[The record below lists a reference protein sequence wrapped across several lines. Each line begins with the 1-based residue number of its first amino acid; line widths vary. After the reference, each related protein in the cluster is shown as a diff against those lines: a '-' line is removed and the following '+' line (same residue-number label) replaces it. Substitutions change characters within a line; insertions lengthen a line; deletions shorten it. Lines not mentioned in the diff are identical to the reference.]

1 MAGAAAVSDALPD
14 ACFREIVEQLNVPVL
29 VFAERRVVYKNR
41 AADRLLTRLRARYGV
56 ELSVILRDQL
66 TRLDAVPVDASPVV
80 ALLTTG
86 RGEPLHVRI
95 VALGDGRRT
104 VTIRELGT
112 DLDAFR
118 RRYRL
123 SAREAQVAELVLQ
136 GFRNR
141 DIAAALGITPATAK
155 KHLTRIF
162 EKVGVDS
169 RVQLANRLA

>member
-1 MAGAAAVSDALPD
+1 MFLSSCSRDAKL
-14 ACFREIVEQLNVPVL
+14 CIRT
-29 VFAERRVVYKNR
+29 R
-41 AADRLLTRLRARYGV
+41 AADRLFTRLRARYGV
-56 ELSVILRDQL
+56 EPSVILRNQL
-66 TRLDAVPVDASPVV
+66 AGLDAVPVVGASPVI

-86 RGEPLHVRI
+86 RGEPLRVHI
-95 VALGDGRRT
+95 VPLGDGRRA

-118 RRYRL
+118 LRYGL

-141 DIAAALGITPATAK
+141 DIAAALGITSATAK
-155 KHLTRIF
+155 KHLNRIF
-162 EKVGVDS
+162 EKVGVES

>member
-1 MAGAAAVSDALPD
+1 MAAVSDALPD
-14 ACFREIVEQLNVPVL
+14 ACFRAIVEQLNVPVL
-29 VFAERRVVYKNR
+29 VFAERRIVYKNR
-41 AADRLLTRLRARYGV
+41 AADRLFTRLRARYGV
-56 ELSVILRDQL
+56 EPSVILRDQL
-66 TRLDAVPVDASPVV
+66 ARLDAAPNVESSPVI

-86 RGEPLHVRI
+86 RGEPLHVHI
-95 VALGDGRRT
+95 VPLGDGRRA

-112 DLDAFR
+112 DLDAFL
-118 RRYRL
+118 RRYGL

-141 DIAAALGITPATAK
+141 DIALALGITSATAK

>member
-1 MAGAAAVSDALPD
+1 MSDALPD

-66 TRLDAVPVDASPVV
+66 TRLDAVPVVDASPVV

>member
-1 MAGAAAVSDALPD
+1 MAGGAVSDALPD
-14 ACFREIVEQLNVPVL
+14 ACFRAIVEQLNVPVL
-29 VFAERRVVYKNR
+29 VFAGRRIVYKNR
-41 AADRLLTRLRARYGV
+41 AADRLFTRLRARYCV
-56 ELSVILRDQL
+56 EPSVILRDQL
-66 TRLDAVPVDASPVV
+66 ARLDAVPVVDPSPVI

-86 RGEPLHVRI
+86 RGEPLHVHI

>member
-1 MAGAAAVSDALPD
+1 MSDTLPD
-14 ACFREIVEQLNVPVL
+14 ACFRAIVEQLNVPVL
-29 VFAERRVVYKNR
+29 VFAERRIVYKNR
-41 AADRLLTRLRARYGV
+41 AADRLFARLRARYGV
-56 ELSVILRDQL
+56 EPSVILRDQL
-66 TRLDAVPVDASPVV
+66 ARLDAVSPNVESSPVM

-86 RGEPLHVRI
+86 RGEPLHVHI
-95 VALGDGRRT
+95 VGLGDGRRT

-112 DLDAFR
+112 DLDVFR

-123 SAREAQVAELVLQ
+123 SPREAQVAELVLQ

-141 DIAAALGITPATAK
+141 DIAAALGITSATAK